1 MGRLFVA
8 LLLATL
14 GKAQDEAAQRDALLR
29 AFRAVEDPKAA
40 GFADLDAVAV
50 ELRTLHER
58 AASLPAG
65 KRERTRFFIGVR
77 EAEVRLRQGRLDDAA
92 RLGLAVRAQAQADG
106 VYAGGY
112 RAQLVVQLEQCVDVA
127 ALRGLLAEERAFLTD
142 AAAQT
147 DAPWLALPIALL
159 RAQIAFQDGDDAR
172 GMQALEACAEQ
183 ALRELP
189 RDDAWRTKCVGRLA
203 WEFVVRQDLSR
214 AEVYLKELPPEI
226 AAYPRGLVALR
237 RGDFDLA
244 LRAGK
249 ALQRSGRTVHGLLL
263 QGEAHERAGR
273 FDDARASYA
282 DLLAAAVEPLD
293 RAIAL
298 RSLGDCELALD
309 TADGVAAEA
318 RYREA
323 LGLLLGDRHAVAERV
338 QVQARLGDAL
348 ARQGR
353 RDDARVAYRASLAE
367 VDAARHGAV
376 FDVFGGSWLAAESLR
391 AIEGLL
397 AIWDATAGDAHA
409 ALAMLEIG
417 KARTLLDW
425 SAHPP
430 RAGGDALA
438 FAVRAVA
445 LTADPTAL
453 DAQLRAL
460 EDARRR
466 GEAQSVASETPLDA
480 SGLRDVTA
488 REPSALFLS
497 YWLGKRTAFL
507 VVSAGGSSDSPGVIA
522 LGATADLLPMLAR
535 ARAAVTDDAAGDPWP
550 ALDDAAQAFVPASVH
565 ALVRDAERIVFCPD
579 DHLGALPFEALR
591 IGGVPLGVG
600 KAVEHA
606 PSLSLRARLA
616 SRIARGDGLAI
627 VDSIEA
633 PEDER
638 RLALPA
644 LRFSQR
650 EAELVAQAY
659 GGTTARVRGAAATRE
674 AVARLLA
681 AGRFDVVH
689 VSAHAVEDRRVPTA
703 SLLLLADGPSALPS
717 LVDIPLDGALL
728 VLSACSSA
736 NGESR
741 SGEGELGL
749 LGWPVAAGAR
759 GAVASL
765 WPVDQQATSDLMA
778 QFHAF
783 RAQGHGAAEA
793 MRRAREVL
801 AAAPN
806 YAHPRH
812 WAGFAVHGGDGSPAT
827 SSDLRW
833 YLALAA
839 GVVLVVLVS
848 RSRRR

>member
-1 MGRLFVA
+1 MA
-8 LLLATL
+8 S
-14 GKAQDEAAQRDALLR
+14 QRDALLR

-50 ELRTLHER
+50 ELRALHER

-92 RLGLAVRAQAQADG
+92 RLGLAARAQAQKDG

-112 RAQLVVQLEQCVDVA
+112 RAQLVVQLEQCVDAA
-127 ALRGLLAEERAFLTD
+127 ALRTLLQDERAFLCDD
-142 AAAQT
+142 AAQR

-183 ALRELP
+183 ALRDLP
-189 RDDAWRTKCVGRLA
+189 RDDAWRTKSVGRLA
-203 WEFVVRQDLSR
+203 WEFVVRQDLAR
-214 AEVYLKELPPEI
+214 AEVYLKELPLEI

-237 RGDFDLA
+237 RGDFELA

-273 FDDARASYA
+273 IDDARASYT

-298 RSLGDCELALD
+298 RSLGDCELAHD
-309 TADGVAAEA
+309 AADGVLAEA

-338 QVQARLGDAL
+338 QMKARLGDAL

-397 AIWDATAGDAHA
+397 AIWDATAGDVHD
-409 ALAMLEIG
+409 ALAVLEIG

-430 RAGGDALA
+430 RAGSDALA
-438 FAVRAVA
+438 LAVREVA
-445 LTADPTAL
+445 LTADPKAL

-466 GEAQSVASETPLDA
+466 GEAQNATSEAPLDA
-480 SGLRDVTA
+480 RGLRDVTA
-488 REPSALFLS
+488 RESSALFLS

-507 VVSAGGSSDSPGVIA
+507 VVSMGGAGDVIA
-522 LGATADLLPMLAR
+522 LGSNRDLLPKLAR
-535 ARAAVTDDAAGDPWP
+535 ARAAVTDGAAGDPWP
-550 ALDDAAQAFVPASVH
+550 ALDDAAQSFVPAAVQ
-565 ALVRDAERIVFCPD
+565 ALVRDATRIVFCPD
-579 DHLGALPFEALR
+579 DQLGALPFEALR
-591 IGGVPLGVG
+591 IGGVSLGVS
-600 KAVEHA
+600 KAVERA

-616 SRIARGDGLAI
+616 TRTARGDGLAI

-633 PEDER
+633 PDDER
-638 RLALPA
+638 RLVLPA
-644 LRFSQR
+644 LRFSER
-650 EAELVAQAY
+650 EAGLVAQAY
-659 GGTTARVRGAAATRE
+659 GGTAARLRGAAATRD

-681 AGRFDVVH
+681 SGGFDVVH

-741 SGEGELGL
+741 RGEGELGL

-759 GAVASL
+759 GAIASL

-783 RAQGHGAAEA
+783 RAQGHDAAEA
-793 MRRAREVL
+793 MRGAREVL

-806 YAHPRH
+806 YAHPRY
-812 WAGFAVHGGDGSPAT
+812 WAGFAVHGGDRSPEST
-827 SSDLRW
+827 SDLRW
-833 YLALAA
+833 CLAIA
-839 GVVLVVLVS
+839 GGVLLVVVVS
-848 RSRRR
+848 RSLRR